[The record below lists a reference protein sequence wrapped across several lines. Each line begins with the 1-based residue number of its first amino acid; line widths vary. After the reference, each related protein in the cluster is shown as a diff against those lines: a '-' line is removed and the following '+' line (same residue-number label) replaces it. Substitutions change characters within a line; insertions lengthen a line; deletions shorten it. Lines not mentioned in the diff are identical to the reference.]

1 MPDMRLDV
9 GPAPDGWRMLGSVAP
24 YSAGTAR
31 LVVGPWRLDWRDNSG
46 RLLTE
51 LKMDGPLGHGVV
63 KALAVPVDLR
73 FGHGGAVRSVA
84 GGGCPTAG
92 VGRRGVAGGVVGHG
106 VAADCATTGR
116 TAVSARWR

>member
-51 LKMDGPLGHGVV
+51 LKMDGPLGQGFV

-73 FGHGGAVRSVA
+73 VGPTGAGRER
-84 GGGCPTAG
+84 G
-92 VGRRGVAGGVVGHG
+92 VYGRRGSVRVDLGG
-106 VAADCATTGR
+106 R
-116 TAVSARWR
+116 RFIE